1 MENIIF
7 DSTKN
12 LQISLKESAT
22 TPCDITVS
30 YVDVNGSGIVVGDGA
45 QESRISGTSYQTILS
60 APTSPNV
67 RNALTVT
74 VVNNDTVQHT
84 FYIYK
89 VLISGP
95 TYYLVTEQ
103 VIGAGAS
110 WDSNLSNNLFDM
122 AGTINNAGV
131 NTTPNSASKIGFWDW
146 ASNSLRQ
153 MTFSQLVTWLGPYFG
168 APSSTPGHIAGFL
181 DAFGKNLVDLGS
193 PLTVLNSAVTPGTIG
208 NVLTSTGSSWTS
220 AAPSGGGGGVGTGW
234 TPGLGTWTYLSA
246 DAPTFV
252 ISTSVDNSAA
262 IGVGDRIQLTQTTV
276 EYFIVTAITSSTITV
291 YGGTSYVLANAAIS
305 SPAYSHIKNPLGFPA
320 SPTNWTVEFT
330 DTISRKQNTP
340 AQNIWYNLGGAEQ
353 ITIPIGLWR
362 VYYEVFMDSYY
373 ASGLTNVFC
382 TLSTANNSESDVS
395 MSCLAFG
402 WVWSGGVVFREKIIS
417 LASKATYYLNIKT
430 NLPAMAFIETQ
441 NSYSTMVI
449 RAVCAYL

>member
-7 DSTKN
+7 NSTKN
-12 LQISLKESAT
+12 LQIALKESAT
-22 TPCDITVS
+22 TKECDITVS
-30 YVDVNGSGIVVGDGA
+30 YVDSTGTGLVDGA
-45 QESRISGTSYQTILS
+45 QESRSSGTNYVTILS
-60 APTSPNV
+60 NPSGTNV

-110 WDSNLSNNLFDM
+110 WDSNLSNNMFDM
-122 AGTINNAGV
+122 AGTIETAGPD
-131 NTTPNSASKIGFWDW
+131 TSPNSASKIGFWDSTYN
-146 ASNSLRQ
+146 ALRQ
-153 MTFSQLVTWLGPYFG
+153 MTLSQLVTWLGTYFG
-168 APSSTPGHIAGFL
+168 APSSTANDIAGFR
-181 DAFGKNLVDLGS
+181 DSFGKSLVDLGS

-305 SPAYSHIKNPLGFPA
+305 SPAYSHIKNPLGFPI
-320 SPTNWTVEFT
+320 SPTGWTIEVKT
-330 DTISRKQNTP
+330 R
-340 AQNIWYNLGGAEQ
+340 Q
-353 ITIPIGLWR
+353 IVHNPRQHKT
-362 VYYEVFMDSYY
+362 
-373 ASGLTNVFC
+373 SGIT
-382 TLSTANNSESDVS
+382 
-395 MSCLAFG
+395 
-402 WVWSGGVVFREKIIS
+402 
-417 LASKATYYLNIKT
+417 
-430 NLPAMAFIETQ
+430 
-441 NSYSTMVI
+441 
-449 RAVCAYL
+449 